1 MIYEV
6 LIVLIFVAMFVTAI
20 AGVVLTRK
28 VRRYMDSRSW
38 TVQRVVYVA
47 LALTQSYG
55 VWKTIWSDHQFNVHD
70 VIYFGLLL
78 AVFNGLNAAN
88 YLLLKDWQRFPL
100 FGKQRS

>member
-6 LIVLIFVAMFVTAI
+6 LIVLVFAAMFVTAI

-28 VRRYMDSRSW
+28 LTRYMDSNSW
-38 TVQRVVYVA
+38 TVRRWA
-47 LALTQSYG
+47 FLTLALTQAHG
-55 VWKTIWSDHQFNVHD
+55 IWKAIWSDHHFNLQD

-88 YLLLKDWQRFPL
+88 CLLLKDWQRFPL